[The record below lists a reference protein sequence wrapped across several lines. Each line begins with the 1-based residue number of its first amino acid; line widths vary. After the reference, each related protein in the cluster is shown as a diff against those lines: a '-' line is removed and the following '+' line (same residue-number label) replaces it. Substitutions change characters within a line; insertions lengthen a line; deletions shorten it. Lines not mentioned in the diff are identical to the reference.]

1 SPPSPTRRSCDL
13 LTYGTQHILT
23 MYGGVIAPPL
33 IIGEAAGLSG
43 SEMGLLITA
52 GLFISGLATI
62 LQALGIGPFGSRLPL
77 VQGISFASVST
88 LASIGSDGG
97 IDRKST
103 RLNSSHV
110 SISYAVFCL
119 KKKTTH
125 RTTSR
130 PRTRA

>member
-43 SEMGLLITA
+43 SDMGLLITA

-62 LQALGIGPFGSRLPL
+62 LQALGIGPFGARLPL

-97 IDRKST
+97 IQPV
-103 RLNSSHV
+103 LGAVLVAGVMGMCV
-110 SISYAVFCL
+110 SFF
-119 KKKTTH
+119 
-125 RTTSR
+125 
-130 PRTRA
+130 